1 MNLNDDFKE
10 NQNKE
15 KNNKAI
21 NKEENNS
28 NKIVLEDLNSKIKY
42 NNFPPFQNNSN
53 IIKNINKAEQIDE
66 LSESVKQ
73 QNLLKYKDK
82 EIEELQIINRNEEIE
97 LNNLKKELSNLK
109 KITNMNDYNNS
120 KKTNSKETENKI
132 LDLENK
138 YNELSKV
145 KIEKEKEL
153 SDLLIKMKKSSDNLN
168 KVSIKLEEI
177 NSENFSLKNLNNK
190 LKEKKREKSDKK
202 NELKLKMNKYI
213 EIEITNSTE
222 NDNNNYDNNI
232 LDEEL
237 LYQKIND
244 LKMKINEI
252 EQIKNIYEDK
262 KLDYKI
268 NKNLLNDYI
277 SKDKINKKILEERE
291 EKLNNLVSKINNSIN
306 ELTEW
311 IIYSFG
317 EIIECNEEQI
327 NINKKEEKIVN
338 EEILKDNDKY
348 KPSLLYNCLM
358 EKDEKIKNKYKLL
371 KKRNDDLEQEY
382 KEIYSK
388 YIELQKLNDEYEE
401 YIENNLKEK
410 NKLVDELN
418 TLKSF
423 VNNLVDGNYPNE
435 QENLENQNEQ
445 ISQNEEKEKENI
457 NILKQEIENLN
468 EKYHSMIN
476 EKNELEKKL
485 NDIKEKELIHQEE
498 KINQRNKD
506 IIIIKNELDRKQNKN
521 NKDFQNC
528 DKKLNMYA
536 DQNAILKNNKI
547 MLNKKL
553 QSLLNEIN
561 LKNIQI
567 KKQEEIKNHENEK
580 INNFFNN
587 KISEDI
593 NGENYNPNK
602 KLIKDLELKRE
613 NLLYDNKLLIKEN
626 QDLRTKLKVF
636 F

>member
-1 MNLNDDFKE
+1 M
-10 NQNKE
+10 
-15 KNNKAI
+15 
-21 NKEENNS
+21 
-28 NKIVLEDLNSKIKY
+28 
-42 NNFPPFQNNSN
+42 
-53 IIKNINKAEQIDE
+53 
-66 LSESVKQ
+66 
-73 QNLLKYKDK
+73 
-82 EIEELQIINRNEEIE
+82 
-97 LNNLKKELSNLK
+97 
-109 KITNMNDYNNS
+109 
-120 KKTNSKETENKI
+120 
-132 LDLENK
+132 
-138 YNELSKV
+138 
-145 KIEKEKEL
+145 
-153 SDLLIKMKKSSDNLN
+153 
-168 KVSIKLEEI
+168 
-177 NSENFSLKNLNNK
+177 
-190 LKEKKREKSDKK
+190 
-202 NELKLKMNKYI
+202 
-213 EIEITNSTE
+213 
-222 NDNNNYDNNI
+222 
-232 LDEEL
+232 
-237 LYQKIND
+237 
-244 LKMKINEI
+244 
-252 EQIKNIYEDK
+252 
-262 KLDYKI
+262 
-268 NKNLLNDYI
+268 
-277 SKDKINKKILEERE
+277 
-291 EKLNNLVSKINNSIN
+291 
-306 ELTEW
+306 
-311 IIYSFG
+311 
-317 EIIECNEEQI
+317 
-327 NINKKEEKIVN
+327 
-338 EEILKDNDKY
+338 
-348 KPSLLYNCLM
+348 
-358 EKDEKIKNKYKLL
+358 

-485 NDIKEKELIHQEE
+485 NDIKEKELNHQEE

-521 NKDFQNC
+521 NKDFKNC